1 MKFRFAEEEDACE
14 YVTHLAADMPLYE
27 PAHVLKGSYLYG
39 NWDPEL
45 IGKLLGGMTPRAAR
59 LDVQT
64 RAYDTLTAQ
73 MNQVGWSAHC
83 EMSFAC
89 RH

>member
-14 YVTHLAADMPLYE
+14 YVTHLAADMRLYR
-27 PAHVLKGSYLYG
+27 PAHVLKGAYLYED
-39 NWDPEL
+39 WDPEL
-45 IGKLLGGMTPRAAR
+45 VARLLDGMTPRAAR

-73 MNQVGWSAHC
+73 IQKVRGCGGTS
-83 EMSFAC
+83 SSQ
-89 RH
+89 RL